1 MPNSGRASFWFW
13 NVLTQKH
20 AGAIWTE
27 FSRSEIWRT
36 SSDLD
41 SSRPRK
47 IVQSWSTNIC
57 PKMESSA
64 GSSIRSLPACS
75 TRWGARPPFRFWWR
89 KVRKCRK
96 DFFRTS
102 KLKLAFRIHCDQ
114 MAWLFFIFGHLQLMK
129 NCETEFK
136 ICQIRFKLLPNTKLS
151 IENCQKTFNTQ
162 PKWWNFAQS
171 GHTGW

>member
-27 FSRSEIWRT
+27 FWRSEIWRT

-96 DFFRTS
+96 DFFRAS
-102 KLKLAFRIHCDQ
+102 KLKLAFRIHCYQ
-114 MAWLFFIFGHLQLMK
+114 MAWLFFHIWPFTTD
-129 NCETEFK
+129 E
-136 ICQIRFKLLPNTKLS
+136 KLWNRIQNLPNPFQTFAKYKIKHRKL
-151 IENCQKTFNTQ
+151 
-162 PKWWNFAQS
+162 PKDF
-171 GHTGW
+171 